1 MKLYKE
7 IGVEREK
14 PFIERD
20 VTTLTEQA
28 GYLDTEAQVRR
39 MLFAGE
45 NLRAYKRAAYEF
57 PEGEFDIN
65 TVKPDPTLDVGFDPA
80 DADMFRRNALE
91 RIKVAQ
97 MRKAAADSLKN
108 GAAASAEKSGV
119 EGTPENSAPTV

>member
-7 IGVEREK
+7 IGVERDK

-57 PEGEFDIN
+57 PEGEFDLD

-97 MRKAAADSLKN
+97 KKKAAAVSLKN
-108 GAAASAEKSGV
+108 GAAASADKSGV
-119 EGTPENSAPTV
+119 EGTPETSAPTK